1 MFIVCME
8 EKRVKLFLIITQILY
23 VLSLLPWFVIWGMS
37 FMSFDAGIGLYNSLF
52 VITITLY
59 PVAVIVGSILSW
71 VFHRKRKKLAVIL
84 NVVPLVWITAFA
96 VFMLWVG

>member
-1 MFIVCME
+1 ME
-8 EKRVKLFLIITQILY
+8 AIQVKPFLIITQILY

-37 FMSFDAGIGLYNSLF
+37 FMSFDAGIGFYNSLF

-71 VFHRKRKKLAVIL
+71 VFHRKRKNLAVIFNL
-84 NVVPLVWITAFA
+84 VPLVWVIAFA
-96 VFMLWVG
+96 VFMLWV

>member
-1 MFIVCME
+1 M
-8 EKRVKLFLIITQILY
+8 KPFLIITQVLY

-71 VFHRKRKKLAVIL
+71 VFHRKRKNLAVIFNL
-84 NVVPLVWITAFA
+84 VPLVWVIAFA
-96 VFMLWVG
+96 VFMLWV

>member
-1 MFIVCME
+1 M
-8 EKRVKLFLIITQILY
+8 KPFLIITQILY

-71 VFHRKRKKLAVIL
+71 VFHRKRKNLAVIFNL
-84 NVVPLVWITAFA
+84 VPLVWVIAFA
-96 VFMLWVG
+96 VFMLWV

>member
-1 MFIVCME
+1 ME
-8 EKRVKLFLIITQILY
+8 EKQVKLFLIITQILY

-71 VFHRKRKKLAVIL
+71 VFHRKRKKLSVIFNL
-84 NVVPLVWITAFA
+84 VPMVWVIAFA
-96 VFMLWVG
+96 VFMLWNS